1 MNCPRPTAEDAEGA
15 ERFVVQKNWISW
27 GLCHDVP
34 HGRTKSMFKM
44 KKADTSD
51 LTFVGAIARWPLSPR
66 AVGLDHR
73 YICAFARCDFQAFC
87 SLGG

>member
-15 ERFVVQKNWISW
+15 ERFVAQKNWISW

-51 LTFVGAIARWPLSPR
+51 LTFVGAIARWLFVAYLQWVWTTVTSALLPVAIFRLFV
-66 AVGLDHR
+66 A
-73 YICAFARCDFQAFC
+73 
-87 SLGG
+87 